1 MSPVPFENSPADA
14 EVPAASAGTT
24 QNATDATLS
33 EAWVTIRAR
42 KKLILAIAALGA
54 IYGVYEG
61 ATQPRLYDA
70 SGTIEIRSGS
80 SNEYRMGSTSNMGE
94 SSRIPTE
101 VAILKSDSL
110 LLSVARD
117 RNLANDPAF
126 MGSPGRYR
134 NVDDPAVRRAVIG
147 ALQQDVSVVAI
158 PKTDIVRISCNTPK
172 AQLSADIVNQLVHD
186 YITRSFQSRAD
197 ATKRVSDFFSTQL
210 DDLKQQ
216 VETSQEQMLDL
227 QKRLGVLGFNPQ
239 HNQITSTL
247 DELNGAVGSA
257 EIARISA
264 ETRYQ
269 VLSSMDPSTL
279 DQAGNAYA
287 PSNVS
292 SLRSQL
298 DAARTNLAQLNTT
311 YGPDNP
317 KEQAVREQIAELNKE
332 IAEEENRILSET
344 KQAYLAAK
352 AQETQTNAAL
362 DAEKTTASKLRD
374 DLLEYTLRAREFE
387 SNRTLYDGLKQRL
400 RTAGVEAGLEST
412 EIEPIDTAH
421 PPLSPTLKP
430 RTNILV
436 VDTFVMLILGIILAF
451 VLESLDTG
459 LRSVAEIENISGL
472 PSLALIPRARRSVS
486 DETTLSTTMR
496 NLGTLSSPKSQ
507 FSEAFRALRTSLLL
521 SVAGGEPKVI
531 LLTSARTSEG
541 KTTVSINLACVL
553 AQRNVRVLLIDADLR
568 RPTVHHRFGLNGK
581 VGLTSVLTGSVSLE
595 DAIQTVPEI
604 PQLDVLVSGPVP
616 PFPTEMLGSET
627 MRQLLERCKGIYTH
641 IVMDSPPLLSVTDS
655 VVLARDADAVVMI
668 VRHGKSSKH
677 AMRRARDLLL
687 RSGAPVT
694 GIVLNAVDLSS
705 PSITPTTVTT
715 AIRVTPRPASTALD
729 GIPRPTARNGP
740 QRALC
745 VDLRPRLG
753 HTGNPCCRGRRVG
766 PGFRCDAP
774 SQAVDCL

>member
-1 MSPVPFENSPADA
+1 MSPVPFDNAPVDA
-14 EVPAASAGTT
+14 EVPSPSAGTP

-42 KKLILAIAALGA
+42 KKLILAVAALGS
-54 IYGVYEG
+54 IYGIYEG

-80 SNEYRMGSTSNMGE
+80 SNEYRVGATGGRENN
-94 SSRIPTE
+94 SSLPTE
-101 VAILKSDSL
+101 VTILKSDSL
-110 LLSVARD
+110 LLAVARD

-126 MGSPGRYR
+126 MGPSPHYR
-134 NVDDPAVRRAVIG
+134 NIDDPAVRRAVIG
-147 ALQQDVSVVAI
+147 ALKRDITVADI
-158 PKTDIVRISCNTPK
+158 PKTDIVSISCNTAK
-172 AQLSADIVNQLVHD
+172 AQLSADIVNQLVQD

-197 ATKRVSDFFSTQL
+197 ATKRVEDFFSRQL
-210 DDLKQQ
+210 DDLKKE

-227 QKRLGVLGFNPQ
+227 QKRLGVLGFDPKD
-239 HNQITSTL
+239 NQITTTL
-247 DELNGAVGSA
+247 DYLNRAAGTA
-257 EIARISA
+257 EVARISA
-264 ETRYQ
+264 ETHYQ
-269 VLSSMDPSTL
+269 VLSSMDPSIL

-287 PSNVS
+287 PSNIS
-292 SLRSQL
+292 SLRGQL
-298 DAARTNLAQLNTT
+298 NLDYTTLAQLSVSL
-311 YGPDNP
+311 GPNNP
-317 KEQAVREQIAELNKE
+317 RVQAIQNQITELKRQ

-344 KQAYLAAK
+344 KQAYLAAQ
-352 AQETQTNAAL
+352 AQEAQTNSAL
-362 DAEKTTASKLRD
+362 NSEKDTAYKLRD
-374 DLLEYTLRAREFE
+374 DLLEYTLRARDFE
-387 SNRTLYDGLKQRL
+387 SKNTLYEGLEQRL

-412 EIEPIDTAH
+412 EIEPIDTAY
-421 PPLSPTLKP
+421 PPLAPTLKP
-430 RTNILV
+430 RTNIFV
-436 VDTFVMLILGIILAF
+436 IDTFVMLILGVILAF

-459 LRSVAEIENISGL
+459 LRSVAEIESVSGL

-486 DETTLSTTMR
+486 DETSLSTAMR

-531 LLTSARTSEG
+531 LLTSATPSEG

-553 AQRNVRVLLIDADLR
+553 AQRNVRVLIIDADLR

-581 VGLTSVLTGSVSLE
+581 IGLTSVLTGSVDLE
-595 DAIQTVPEI
+595 EAIQNVPEI

-627 MRQLLERCKGIYTH
+627 MHQLLERCKGMYTH

-677 AMRRARDLLL
+677 AMRRARDLLV

-694 GIVLNAVDLSS
+694 GIVLNAVDLNS
-705 PSITPTTVTT
+705 PEYYAYYGYYGYTGYAAAGVDS
-715 AIRVTPRPASTALD
+715 AGWDSKAENKEWAPRSPDKAD
-729 GIPRPTARNGP
+729 P
-740 QRALC
+740 
-745 VDLRPRLG
+745 DLG
-753 HTGNPCCRGRRVG
+753 
-766 PGFRCDAP
+766 DKE
-774 SQAVDCL
+774 

>member
-1 MSPVPFENSPADA
+1 MSPVPFENAPADVQVSDA
-14 EVPAASAGTT
+14 PAGGA

-42 KKLILAIAALGA
+42 KKLILAIAAMGA
-54 IYGVYEG
+54 IYGIYQG

-80 SNEYRMGSTSNMGE
+80 SNEYRAGATSGMD
-94 SSRIPTE
+94 SASRLPTE
-101 VAILKSDSL
+101 LAILKSDSL

-126 MGSPGRYR
+126 MGSSGRYR

-147 ALQQDVSVVAI
+147 ALQQDISVGAI
-158 PKTDIVRISCNTPK
+158 PKTDIVRISCTTAK
-172 AQLSADIVNQLVHD
+172 AQLSADIVNQLVED

-197 ATKRVSDFFSTQL
+197 ATKRVSDFFSRQL
-210 DDLKQQ
+210 GDLKQQ

-227 QKRLGVLGFNPQ
+227 QKQLGVLGFDPKD
-239 HNQITSTL
+239 NQITSTL
-247 DELNGAVGSA
+247 DELNKAVGA
-257 EIARISA
+257 AQIARIAA
-264 ETRYQ
+264 ETHYQ
-269 VLSSMDPSTL
+269 VLSSMDPNIL
-279 DQAGNAYA
+279 DQAGSAYS
-287 PSNVS
+287 PSNVAG
-292 SLRSQL
+292 LRSQL
-298 DAARTNLAQLNTT
+298 ASARVNLAQLNAT
-311 YGPDNP
+311 YGPNNP
-317 KEQAVREQIAELNKE
+317 KEQAIRDQIVELNKE
-332 IAEEENRILSET
+332 IGEEESRILSET

-352 AQETQTNAAL
+352 AQENQTNAAL
-362 DAEKTTASKLRD
+362 DAEKVTAYKLRD
-374 DLLEYTLRAREFE
+374 DLLEYTLREREFE

-412 EIEPIDTAH
+412 EIEPIDTAYAA
-421 PPLSPTLKP
+421 LGPTLKP
-430 RTNILV
+430 RTNIFV
-436 VDTFVMLILGIILAF
+436 IDTFVMLIFGIILAF

-459 LRSVAEIENISGL
+459 LRSVAEIESVSGL
-472 PSLALIPRARRSVS
+472 PSLALIPRARRNVS
-486 DETTLSTTMR
+486 DEATLSTAMR

-531 LLTSARTSEG
+531 LLTSATPSEG

-553 AQRNVRVLLIDADLR
+553 AQRNVRVLIIDADLR

-595 DAIQTVPEI
+595 DAIQTLPEI

-627 MRQLLERCKGIYTH
+627 MRQLLERCRGIYTH

-677 AMRRARDLLL
+677 AMRRARDLLI

-694 GIVLNAVDLSS
+694 GIVLNAVDLNS
-705 PSITPTTVTT
+705 PEYYAYYGYYGYTGYAAAGVDSAGWDSKAENKDWP
-715 AIRVTPRPASTALD
+715 PRSPDKRDSDKGDTE
-729 GIPRPTARNGP
+729 
-740 QRALC
+740 
-745 VDLRPRLG
+745 
-753 HTGNPCCRGRRVG
+753 
-766 PGFRCDAP
+766 
-774 SQAVDCL
+774 

>member
-1 MSPVPFENSPADA
+1 MSPVPFENQPADA
-14 EVPAASAGTT
+14 DMPVVAAGGPE
-24 QNATDATLS
+24 NAADATLS
-33 EAWVTIRAR
+33 EAWVTVRSR
-42 KKLILAIAALGA
+42 KKLIIAMAALGG
-54 IYGVYEG
+54 IYGFYQG

-70 SGTIEIRSGS
+70 AGTIEIRSGS
-80 SNEYRMGSTSNMGE
+80 SNEYRMGSTSGGGDA
-94 SSRIPTE
+94 RLPTE

-126 MGSPGRYR
+126 MGPSTHYR
-134 NVDDPAVRRAVIG
+134 NVDDPAVRNAVVG
-147 ALQQDVSVVAI
+147 ALQADISVGII
-158 PKTDIVRISCNTPK
+158 PKTDLVRISCNSGN

-186 YITRSFQSRAD
+186 YITHSFQSRAD
-197 ATKRVSDFFSTQL
+197 ATKRVADFFSTQL

-227 QKRLGVLGFNPQ
+227 QKRLGVLGFDPKD
-239 HNQITSTL
+239 NQITSTL
-247 DELNGAVGSA
+247 NELNTAVGSA
-257 EIARISA
+257 EIARIAA

-269 VLSSMDPSTL
+269 VLSSMDPSIL

-292 SLRSQL
+292 GLRAQL
-298 DAARTNLAQLNTT
+298 YAAQTNLAQLNAI
-311 YGPDNP
+311 YGPNNP
-317 KEQAVREQIAELNKE
+317 KEQGVRDEIAELNKE
-332 IAEEENRILSET
+332 IAEEETRILSET
-344 KQAYLAAK
+344 KQAYLAAQ
-352 AQETQTNAAL
+352 AQENQTNAAL
-362 DAEKTTASKLRD
+362 DAEKTTAYKLRD
-374 DLLEYTLRAREFE
+374 DLLEYTLREREFE

-412 EIEPIDTAH
+412 EIEPIDTAY
-421 PPLSPTLKP
+421 PPLGPTLKP
-430 RTNILV
+430 RMNMFV
-436 VDTFVMLILGIILAF
+436 VDTFVMLILGVVLAF

-459 LRSVAEIENISGL
+459 LRSVAEIESVSGL
-472 PSLALIPRARRSVS
+472 PSMALIPRSRRAAS
-486 DETTLSTTMR
+486 DESTLSTAMR
-496 NLGTLSSPKSQ
+496 NLGTLSTPKSQ

-531 LLTSARTSEG
+531 LLTSATPSEG

-553 AQRNVRVLLIDADLR
+553 AQRNVRVLIIDADLR

-581 VGLTSVLTGSVSLE
+581 IGLTSVLTGSVTLE
-595 DAIQTVPEI
+595 EAIQTVPEI

-616 PFPTEMLGSET
+616 PFPTEMLGSDT
-627 MRQLLERCKGIYTH
+627 MRQLIERCKGMYTH

-694 GIVLNAVDLSS
+694 GIVLNAVDLNS
-705 PSITPTTVTT
+705 PEYYAYYGYYGYTGYAAAGVDSAGWDPK
-715 AIRVTPRPASTALD
+715 AASKEW
-729 GIPRPTARNGP
+729 
-740 QRALC
+740 
-745 VDLRPRLG
+745 
-753 HTGNPCCRGRRVG
+753 NPKDPEKPDSGKG
-766 PGFRCDAP
+766 DNA
-774 SQAVDCL
+774 

>member
-1 MSPVPFENSPADA
+1 MSPAPIENPQADA
-14 EVPAASAGTT
+14 VVPAASSGTT

-42 KKLILAIAALGA
+42 KKLIIAAVALGA
-54 IYGVYEG
+54 IYGFYEG

-70 SGTIEIRSGS
+70 AGTIEIRSGS
-80 SNEYRMGSTSNMGE
+80 SNEYRIGATNQGGD
-94 SSRIPTE
+94 SSRLPTE

-126 MGSPGRYR
+126 SGVTGHYQ
-134 NVDDPAVRRAVIG
+134 NVDDPVVRQRIVQ
-147 ALQQDVSVVAI
+147 ALQRDISVTVI
-158 PKTDIVRISCNTPK
+158 PKTDIVRIGCTTGK
-172 AQLSADIVNQLVHD
+172 AQLSADIVNQLVQD
-186 YITRSFQSRAD
+186 YIAHSFQSRAD
-197 ATKRVSDFFSTQL
+197 ATKRVENFFSTQL

-216 VETSQEQMLDL
+216 VETSQAQMLEL
-227 QKRLGVLGFNPQ
+227 QKKLGVLGFDPKD
-239 HNQITSTL
+239 NQITSTL
-247 DELNGAVGSA
+247 DELNKAAGAA
-257 EIARISA
+257 ELVRIAA

-269 VLSSMDPSTL
+269 VLSSMDPSIL
-279 DQAGNAYA
+279 DQAGSAYA

-292 SLRSQL
+292 ALRGQL
-298 DAARTNLAQLNTT
+298 NSAETNLAQLNTT
-311 YGPDNP
+311 LGPNNP
-317 KEQAVREQIAELNKE
+317 KEVAIRNQIAELNKE
-332 IAEEENRILSET
+332 IAVEEDRILSET
-344 KQAYLAAK
+344 RQVYLASK
-352 AQETQTNAAL
+352 AEETQTNAAL
-362 DAEKTTASKLRD
+362 DTEKATAYKLRD
-374 DLLEYTLRAREFE
+374 DLLEYTLREREFE
-387 SNRTLYDGLKQRL
+387 SNRTLYEGLEQRL

-412 EIEPIDTAH
+412 EIEPIDTAYA
-421 PPLSPTLKP
+421 PLGPTLKP
-430 RTNILV
+430 RTNILL
-436 VDTFVMLILGIILAF
+436 VDTFVMLIFGVIVGF
-451 VLESLDTG
+451 VMESLDTG
-459 LRSVAEIENISGL
+459 LRSVAEIESVSGL

-486 DETTLSTTMR
+486 DETSLSTAMR

-531 LLTSARTSEG
+531 LLTSATPSEG

-553 AQRNVRVLLIDADLR
+553 AQRNVRVLIIDADLR

-595 DAIQTVPEI
+595 EAIQTVPEI

-627 MRQLLERCKGIYTH
+627 MHQLLERCKGIYTH

-677 AMRRARDLLL
+677 AMRRARDLLV

-694 GIVLNAVDLSS
+694 GIVLNAVDLNS
-705 PSITPTTVTT
+705 PEYYAYYGYYGYTGYAAAGVDSAGWESKTDTKEWP
-715 AIRVTPRPASTALD
+715 PK
-729 GIPRPTARNGP
+729 GP
-740 QRALC
+740 
-745 VDLRPRLG
+745 DKG
-753 HTGNPCCRGRRVG
+753 NTGKG
-766 PGFRCDAP
+766 DTE
-774 SQAVDCL
+774 

>member
-1 MSPVPFENSPADA
+1 MSPVPFDNASVDA
-14 EVPAASAGTT
+14 EVPSSSVGTP

-42 KKLILAIAALGA
+42 KKLILAVASLGA
-54 IYGVYEG
+54 IYGIYEG

-70 SGTIEIRSGS
+70 FGTIEIRSGS
-80 SNEYRMGSTSNMGE
+80 SNEYRVGAIGGRENN
-94 SSRIPTE
+94 SSLPTE
-101 VAILKSDSL
+101 VTILKSDSL
-110 LLSVARD
+110 LLAVARD

-126 MGSPGRYR
+126 MGPSPHYR
-134 NVDDPAVRRAVIG
+134 NIDDPSVRRAVIG
-147 ALQQDVSVVAI
+147 ALKRDITVSEI
-158 PKTDIVRISCNTPK
+158 PKTDIVSISCNTAK
-172 AQLSADIVNQLVHD
+172 AQLSADIVNQLVQD

-197 ATKRVSDFFSTQL
+197 ATKRVEDFFSRQL
-210 DDLKQQ
+210 DDLKKE

-227 QKRLGVLGFNPQ
+227 QKRLGVLGFDPKD
-239 HNQITSTL
+239 NQITTTL
-247 DELNGAVGSA
+247 DDLNKAAGAA

-269 VLSSMDPSTL
+269 VLSTMDPSIL

-292 SLRSQL
+292 SLRGQL
-298 DAARTNLAQLNTT
+298 NQEYTTLAQLNVT
-311 YGPDNP
+311 DLQNNP
-317 KEQAVREQIAELNKE
+317 KMRALQDQITETKRQ

-344 KQAYLAAK
+344 KQAYLAAQ
-352 AQETQTNAAL
+352 AQETQTNSAL
-362 DAEKTTASKLRD
+362 NNEKDTAYKLRD
-374 DLLEYTLRAREFE
+374 DLLEYTLRARDFE
-387 SNRTLYDGLKQRL
+387 SKNTLYEGLEQRL

-412 EIEPIDTAH
+412 EIEPIDTAY

-430 RTNILV
+430 RTNIFV
-436 VDTFVMLILGIILAF
+436 IDTFVMLILGVILAF

-459 LRSVAEIENISGL
+459 LRSVAEIESVSGL

-486 DETTLSTTMR
+486 DETSLSTAMR

-531 LLTSARTSEG
+531 LLTSATPSEG

-553 AQRNVRVLLIDADLR
+553 AQRNVRVLIIDADLR

-581 VGLTSVLTGSVSLE
+581 IGLTSVLTGSVPLE
-595 DAIQTVPEI
+595 EAIQNVPEI

-627 MRQLLERCKGIYTH
+627 MHQLLERCKGMYTH

-677 AMRRARDLLL
+677 AMRRARDLLV

-694 GIVLNAVDLSS
+694 GIVLNAVDLNS
-705 PSITPTTVTT
+705 PEYYAYYGYYGYTGYAAAGVDS
-715 AIRVTPRPASTALD
+715 AGWDSKAENKDWTPRSHDKSDP
-729 GIPRPTARNGP
+729 
-740 QRALC
+740 
-745 VDLRPRLG
+745 DLG
-753 HTGNPCCRGRRVG
+753 
-766 PGFRCDAP
+766 DKE
-774 SQAVDCL
+774 